1 MKTQVFINP
10 KTIPVNDRAFNYGDG
25 LFETILINNGAP
37 LFLKEHL
44 TRLRIGCKKL
54 RILLPSQTVIEK
66 SINKSIGNTKKCIIK
81 IICSRGISTHGYAYD
96 KKVIPQLY
104 IIKKKAMHIKR
115 SLFISLG
122 YSKYKLC
129 DNPYMS
135 KIKHLNRLEQ
145 ILGFTFT
152 NRKEGNNN
160 ILIDKNNNI
169 VECVSSN
176 IFLYTNKKN
185 NFNFVTPDLSNCGV
199 DGIMKRVII
208 KFMKR
213 KKINISESTIKQK
226 DIRKFHGAFICNS
239 VTGIQFVKKIGE
251 HALSHSRELEAILDK
266 FIYE

>member
-10 KTIPVNDRAFNYGDG
+10 KSIPVNDRAFNYGDG
-25 LFETILINNGAP
+25 LFETILVNDGEP

-44 TRLRIGCKKL
+44 IRLNSGCKKL
-54 RILLPSQTVIEK
+54 RIKLPSHTLIEK

-81 IICSRGISTHGYAYD
+81 IIYSRGISTHGYTYD
-96 KKVIPQLY
+96 KKIKPLLY
-104 IIKKKAMHIKR
+104 IIKKKPINIKR

-129 DNPYMS
+129 DNPFLS

-145 ILGFTFT
+145 ILGFTLT
-152 NRKEGNNN
+152 DRKESNNV
-160 ILIDKNNNI
+160 LIDKNNNI
-169 VECVSSN
+169 IECISSN
-176 IFLYTNKKN
+176 IFLYTIKKN
-185 NFNFVTPDLSNCGV
+185 TFNFVTPDLSNSGV
-199 DGIMKRVII
+199 DGIMKKIII

-213 KKINISESTIKQK
+213 KKINISENIIKQK

-239 VTGIQFVKKIGE
+239 VTGIQFIKKIDK
-251 HALSHSRELEAILDK
+251 HTFSHSRELETVLGK

>member
-10 KTIPVNDRAFNYGDG
+10 KTIPINDRAFNYGDG
-25 LFETILINNGAP
+25 LFETILVNNGEP
-37 LFLKEHL
+37 LFLREHL
-44 TRLRIGCKKL
+44 IRLKMGSKKL
-54 RILLPSQTVIEK
+54 RIILPSLSIIEK
-66 SINKSIGNTKKCIIK
+66 SISKSIGNTKKCIIK
-81 IICSRGISTHGYAYD
+81 IICSRGISAHGYTYD

-104 IIKKKAMHIKR
+104 IIKKKAAHIKR

-129 DNPYMS
+129 DNPYLS

-152 NRKEGNNN
+152 NSKRGNNN
-160 ILIDKNNNI
+160 ILIDNNNNI

-199 DGIMKRVII
+199 DGIMKKVII

-213 KKINISESTIKQK
+213 KKINICEKIIKQK
-226 DIRKFHGAFICNS
+226 DISKFHGAFICNS
-239 VTGIQFVKKIGE
+239 VTGIQFVRKIDK
-251 HALSHSRELEAILDK
+251 HTFSHSRDLETILGK
-266 FIYE
+266 FVYE

>member
-10 KTIPVNDRAFNYGDG
+10 KYIPVNDRAFNYGDG
-25 LFETILINNGAP
+25 LFETILVNDGEP

-44 TRLRIGCKKL
+44 IRLNSGCKKL
-54 RILLPSQTVIEK
+54 RIKLPSHTLIEK

-81 IICSRGISTHGYAYD
+81 IIYSRGISTHGYTYD
-96 KKVIPQLY
+96 KKIKPLLY
-104 IIKKKAMHIKR
+104 IIKKKPINIKR

-129 DNPYMS
+129 DNPFLS

-145 ILGFTFT
+145 ILGFTLT
-152 NRKEGNNN
+152 DRKESNNV
-160 ILIDKNNNI
+160 LIDKNNNI
-169 VECVSSN
+169 IECISSN
-176 IFLYTNKKN
+176 IFLYTIKKN
-185 NFNFVTPDLSNCGV
+185 NFNFVTPDLSNSGV
-199 DGIMKRVII
+199 DGIMKKIII

-213 KKINISESTIKQK
+213 KKINICENIIKQK

-239 VTGIQFVKKIGE
+239 VTGIQFIKKIDK
-251 HALSHSRELEAILDK
+251 HTFSHSRELETVLGK

>member
-10 KTIPVNDRAFNYGDG
+10 KSIPVNDRAFNYGDG
-25 LFETILINNGAP
+25 LFETILVNDGEP

-44 TRLRIGCKKL
+44 IRLNSGCKKL
-54 RILLPSQTVIEK
+54 RIKLPSHTLIEK

-81 IICSRGISTHGYAYD
+81 IIYSRGISTHGYTYD
-96 KKVIPQLY
+96 KKIKPLLY
-104 IIKKKAMHIKR
+104 IIKKKPINIKR

-129 DNPYMS
+129 DNPFLS

-145 ILGFTFT
+145 ILGFTLT
-152 NRKEGNNN
+152 DRKESNNV
-160 ILIDKNNNI
+160 LIDKNNNI
-169 VECVSSN
+169 IECISSN
-176 IFLYTNKKN
+176 IFLYTIKKN
-185 NFNFVTPDLSNCGV
+185 NFNFVTPDLSNSGV
-199 DGIMKRVII
+199 DGIMKKIII

-213 KKINISESTIKQK
+213 KKINICENIIKQK

-239 VTGIQFVKKIGE
+239 VTGIQFIKKIDK
-251 HALSHSRELEAILDK
+251 HTFSHSRELETVLGK

>member
-104 IIKKKAMHIKR
+104 IIKKKATNIKR

-122 YSKYKLC
+122 YSRYKLC
-129 DNPYMS
+129 DNPYLS

-152 NRKEGNNN
+152 DKKESNN
-160 ILIDKNNNI
+160 ILVDKNNNI
-169 VECVSSN
+169 IECISSN
-176 IFLYTNKKN
+176 IFLYTIKKN
-185 NFNFVTPDLSNCGV
+185 NFTFVTPDLSNSGV
-199 DGIMKRVII
+199 DGIMKKIII

-213 KKINISESTIKQK
+213 KKINISQKIIKQK
-226 DIRKFHGAFICNS
+226 DITRFHGAFICNS
-239 VTGIQFVKKIGE
+239 VTGIQFVTKIDK
-251 HALSHSRELEAILDK
+251 HAFSHSRELETILGE

>member
-10 KTIPVNDRAFNYGDG
+10 KSIPVNDRAFNYGDG
-25 LFETILINNGAP
+25 LFETILVNDGEP

-44 TRLRIGCKKL
+44 IRLNSGCKKL
-54 RILLPSQTVIEK
+54 RIKLPSHTLIEK

-81 IICSRGISTHGYAYD
+81 IIYSRGISTHGYAYD
-96 KKVIPQLY
+96 KKIKPRLY
-104 IIKKKAMHIKR
+104 IIKKKPTHVKR

-129 DNPYMS
+129 DNPFLS

-145 ILGFTFT
+145 ILGFTLT
-152 NRKEGNNN
+152 DRKESNNV
-160 ILIDKNNNI
+160 LIDKNNNI
-169 VECVSSN
+169 IECISSN
-176 IFLYTNKKN
+176 IFLYTIKKN
-185 NFNFVTPDLSNCGV
+185 NFNFVTPDLSNSGV
-199 DGIMKRVII
+199 DGIMKKIII

-213 KKINISESTIKQK
+213 KKINICENIIKQK

-239 VTGIQFVKKIGE
+239 VTGIQFIKKIDK
-251 HALSHSRELEAILDK
+251 HTFSHSRELETVLGK